1 MTWTMKKIGFFIIT
15 VLSSMLFACSNQ
27 NLVSDKEAKEIVDT
41 YDITAFSVVI
51 DTNEQS
57 EVLSA
62 SFTEKKDRSEAEYSH
77 KKDEVHL
84 HGKKALDKINDA
96 LEKMKPTPETEETEL
111 IKQVAEAFEFSDYKM
126 IKIEIT
132 FKGHDSKEIMFSK

>member
-1 MTWTMKKIGFFIIT
+1 MIKRSAFILIMLVT
-15 VLSSMLFACSNQ
+15 LLFACSNQ
-27 NLVSDKEAKEIVDT
+27 NLISDKEAKEIVDT

-77 KKDEVHL
+77 KKDEVNL
-84 HGKKALDKINDA
+84 HGKKALDKINEA

-126 IKIEIT
+126 IKVEIT

>member
-1 MTWTMKKIGFFIIT
+1 MIKRSAFILIMLVT
-15 VLSSMLFACSNQ
+15 LLFACSNQ
-27 NLVSDKEAKEIVDT
+27 NLISDKEAKEIVDT

-77 KKDEVHL
+77 KKDEVNL
-84 HGKKALDKINDA
+84 HGKKALDKINEA

-111 IKQVAEAFEFSDYKM
+111 IKQVAETFEFSDYKM